1 MKKWMLLPLAV
12 LCLWPAGALGQD
24 AAKTD
29 AVAQTSPSS
38 KPASV
43 KQKTISGKVGE
54 DGRTIVTAKNNLWT
68 ITNPDILKEHAGRQV
83 RVKCQLSSNAEASV
97 IQILS
102 IRIIPSEVKF
112 TANPS
117 DAAFRR

>member
-1 MKKWMLLPLAV
+1 MKKLTFVLLGIAFLI
-12 LCLWPAGALGQD
+12 PAGALGQD
-24 AAKTD
+24 SAKPD
-29 AVAQTSPSS
+29 AVTQASLSS
-38 KPASV
+38 KPAST
-43 KQKTISGKVGE
+43 KPKTISGKVGE
-54 DGRTIVTAKNNLWT
+54 DGRTLTTAKNNLWT
-68 ITNPDILKEHAGRQV
+68 IANPDILKEHAGRQV
-83 RVKCQLSSNAEASV
+83 RVKCQVSSNAEATV

>member
-1 MKKWMLLPLAV
+1 MKKWILFPLVAI
-12 LCLWPAGALGQD
+12 CLWPAGALAQD
-24 AAKTD
+24 SAKPD
-29 AVAQTSPSS
+29 AVAQASLSS
-38 KPASV
+38 KPAST
-43 KQKTISGKVGE
+43 KPKTISGKVGE

-68 ITNPDILKEHAGRQV
+68 IANPDILKDHAGRQV
-83 RVKCQLSSNAEASV
+83 RVKCQIASNAEASV

-102 IRIIPSEVKF
+102 IRIFPSEVKF

>member
-1 MKKWMLLPLAV
+1 MRKWILLPLAV
-12 LCLWPAGALGQD
+12 VCLWPASALGQD

-29 AVAQTSPSS
+29 AVEQPSLNS
-38 KPASV
+38 KPTST
-43 KQKTISGKVGE
+43 KPKTISGKVGA

-68 ITNPDILKEHAGRQV
+68 IANPDILKEHAGRQV
-83 RVKCQLSSNAEASV
+83 RVKCRISSSVEANV

-102 IRIIPSEVKF
+102 VKIIPSEVRF
-112 TANPS
+112 TANPG